1 MKIAIHKKQNDFSS
15 GWIEYCEKN
24 QIKYKIVSCYSS
36 RIIDDLK
43 DCDALLWHFNQASSK
58 DVLFAK
64 QLVFSLETA
73 GKTVFPDFH
82 TAWHFD
88 DKVGQKYLLE
98 SIGAPLVPSYVFYEK
113 DDALDWIKG
122 TTFPKVFKLRG
133 GAGSA
138 NVQIVKNRSEA
149 RKLAIK
155 AFGAGFSQ
163 YDKWGSLKDR
173 WYKYNKGKT
182 GFWNVIK
189 GVLRFGRT
197 TEFARVAGNE
207 RGYIYFQE
215 FIPDNKYDI
224 RVIVIDGK
232 AFAIK
237 RLVREGDFRASGSG
251 SVLYEKKHFDDD
263 TIRLAFETANKMKSK
278 CLAVD
283 FVYRDGTP
291 LIVEVSYGFIK
302 EVYYDCAGYW
312 TKDMG
317 WHEGPFDA
325 PGWMVESVIKQINAN
340 KSMTET
346 LGRGEEL
353 TD

>member
-1 MKIAIHKKQNDFSS
+1 MKIAIHKKENDFSPK
-15 GWIEYCEKN
+15 WIEYCKKN
-24 QIKYKIVSCYSS
+24 KIDYQVVDCYSND
-36 RIIDDLK
+36 IVKDLR
-43 DCDALLWHFNQASSK
+43 DCNALMWHFNQANPK
-58 DVLFAK
+58 DILFAK

-73 GKTVFPDFH
+73 GKIVFPDFY

-98 SIGAPLVPSYVFYEK
+98 SIEAPLVPSYVFYDREQ
-113 DDALDWIKG
+113 ALQWVDN
-122 TTFPKVFKLRG
+122 TSFPKVFKLRG

-138 NVQIVKNRSEA
+138 NVRIVKNRTEA
-149 RKLAIK
+149 GNLVKK
-155 AFGAGFSQ
+155 AFRSGFSQ

-173 WYKYNKGKT
+173 WYKYRKGKS
-182 GFWNVIK
+182 GLWNVIK
-189 GVLRFGRT
+189 GVLRFGRS

-207 RGYIYFQE
+207 RGYIYFQD
-215 FIPDNKYDI
+215 FIPGNKYDI
-224 RVIVIDGK
+224 RVVVIDGK

-251 SVLYEKKHFDDD
+251 SVLYEKKYFNDE

-312 TKDMG
+312 TEDLD
-317 WHEGPFDA
+317 WHENPFDA
-325 PGWMVESVIKQINAN
+325 QGWMVEAVVKQVQM
-340 KSMTET
+340 KSQV
-346 LGRGEEL
+346 
-353 TD
+353 